1 MNSFI
6 SLPKFG
12 HSQWHYQLQTTR
24 SNLSFRRDMERVE
37 DLIDS
42 DFALLHLMN
51 TENKLKFSYDPL
63 KFLLKSDLKKNK
75 VYIWF
80 YFILLKNWFYL
91 TLLFT

>member
-1 MNSFI
+1 
-6 SLPKFG
+6 
-12 HSQWHYQLQTTR
+12 
-24 SNLSFRRDMERVE
+24 MERVE

-80 YFILLKNWFYL
+80 YFILLKN
-91 TLLFT
+91 